1 METEA
6 KANSRRCFLG
16 ENGGPLR
23 LCSRR
28 IDKGRPG
35 QYNIVNVLHGKV
47 SDVVFNSILSY
58 IAQWFKSVKKF

>member
-28 IDKGRPG
+28 IDKGG
-35 QYNIVNVLHGKV
+35 GWASITVTNVLITT
-47 SDVVFNSILSY
+47 VVLSKFVLCLV
-58 IAQWFKSVKKF
+58 AQW